1 MNELIQIY
9 SKPNCPQCLQAE
21 SLLKMKKKDYVVL
34 KLDEDYTREG
44 LEKIVAHLGAPAPR
58 SFPVII
64 KGDFVGDLN
73 ALKVAVVQGK
83 L

>member
-1 MNELIQIY
+1 MDEVIQLY
-9 SKPNCPQCLQAE
+9 SKDNCPQCMQAE
-21 SLLKMKKKDYVVL
+21 SLLKMKKKSYTVL
-34 KLDEDYTREG
+34 KLDKDYTREG
-44 LEKIVAHLGAPAPR
+44 LEKIVAHLGKPAPR

-73 ALKVAVVQGK
+73 ALKVAIVQGS